1 MNCEQIDE
9 LLAAFSVDA
18 LASEDAAAVRG
29 HLVTCRRHDEALG
42 GLQAVADLLPLA
54 TAEREP
60 RAELRSRLLDAFDG
74 EVAATRIRPI
84 SSARRPS
91 FAPRSRFAYLAA
103 AAVLVLAIVGL
114 AVWNIVLHTGGGHED
129 TMVVHL
135 VGNTGSGEL
144 VYVPDQQVAVMKLD
158 LPELASG
165 RTYQA
170 WRIDNGQA
178 ASLGLVPNA
187 GMIAM
192 DVDLSGAGSVAISE
206 EPAGGSDKP
215 TARPL
220 VAGELPNLRGSAGFL
235 AASLPSPH
243 RTAQHH
249 PREEAAIRPDIS
261 TGLLFR

>member
-9 LLAAFSVDA
+9 LLAALCVDA
-18 LASEDAAAVRG
+18 LAREEDAAVRA
-29 HLVTCRRHDEALG
+29 HLVTCRRHDEALAE
-42 GLQAVADLLPLA
+42 LWSVAERLPL
-54 TAEREP
+54 TAEEREP
-60 RAELRSRLLDAFDG
+60 SAGLRSRLLDAFDA
-74 EVAATRIRPI
+74 ELAAARVTAI

-91 FAPRSRFAYLAA
+91 FAARPRFAYLAA
-103 AAVLVLAIVGL
+103 AAVLVLAMAGL
-114 AVWNIVLHTGGGHED
+114 VAWNVVLQTGGGHEA

-135 VGNTGSGEL
+135 VGDGSGEL

-158 LPELASG
+158 LPELPSG
-165 RTYQA
+165 RSYQA
-170 WRIDNGQA
+170 WRIDNGEP

-192 DVDLSGAGSVAISE
+192 DVDLNGAGAVAISE

-215 TARPL
+215 TTRPL

-235 AASLPSPH
+235 AASLPSPR
-243 RTAQHH
+243 RTVQHH

-261 TGLLFR
+261 TVPLSR